1 MKSLS
6 KEIIEKSLGVED
18 LTQKQGHA
26 INLLVKKLQEALE
39 EKYQIKAD
47 IQRGSPIVSKED
59 NYDAL
64 GYPKDEVTLSQRY
77 TRYISSDLILRTQMT
92 SVIPSLLKSYSQQLQ
107 DNKLWL
113 CPGIVYR
120 RDIVDKTHVGEP
132 HQMDVWYIKKG
143 TTSRKDLLELIEVIV
158 GTVGKIL
165 KTKLNYRCNETSHH
179 YTEEG
184 LEVEI
189 YYQGKWLEILEC
201 GLAGKKLLTSC
212 GIDTSIY
219 GGLALGMGLDRLV
232 MIAKGIEDIRI
243 LRDKDERV
251 QKQMLS
257 LEKYKSVSKQP
268 MITRDLSLAIEKD
281 VILEEVCEQI
291 QSILGDKSSLV
302 EEVLLVSKTDY
313 ELLPSVARERL
324 RIQPGQDNWLLRV
337 ILRHPSKS
345 IESKDANEVYK
356 ILYEQLHQGNGG
368 YLMK

>member
-1 MKSLS
+1 MIDKSL
-6 KEIIEKSLGVED
+6 KITD
-18 LTQKQGHA
+18 LTQKEGHA
-26 INLLVKKLQEALE
+26 INLLVKQLQEALE
-39 EKYQIKAD
+39 KKYQIKAE
-47 IQRGSPIVSKED
+47 IKRGSPIVSKED

-64 GYPKDEVTLSQRY
+64 GYPKNEVTLSERY
-77 TRYISSDLILRTQMT
+77 TRYVSEELILRTQMT
-92 SVIPSLLKSYSQQLQ
+92 SVVPSLLKSYSKNLEES
-107 DNKLWL
+107 KLWL

-120 RDIVDKTHVGEP
+120 RDVVDRTHVGEP
-132 HQMDVWYIKKG
+132 HQMDVWYLKKG
-143 TTSRKDLLELIEVIV
+143 ATTRQDLLELIEVIV

-189 YYQGKWLEILEC
+189 NYQGKWLEILEC
-201 GLAGKKLLTSC
+201 GLAGKKLLTNC
-212 GIDTSIY
+212 GIDTSIS

-243 LRDKDERV
+243 LRDEDERI

-268 MITRDLSLAIEKD
+268 MIKRDLSLAIEKD

-291 QSILGDKSSLV
+291 QELLGDKSSLV
-302 EEVLLVSKTDY
+302 EEVVLVSKTSY
-313 ELLPSVARERL
+313 ENLPSVAKERL
-324 RIQPGQDNWLLRV
+324 GIKEGQDNWLLRV
-337 ILRHPSKS
+337 KLRHPSKS
-345 IESKDANEVYK
+345 IESQEANDVYK
-356 ILYEQLHQGNGG
+356 ILYERLHQGNGG